1 MPNRRASNLPDSKSG
16 GHKQNPQS
24 PDKVQGDHDRK
35 LREQAEQS
43 NRRQSGQTLSL
54 LPSRDFALDITH
66 G

>member
-24 PDKVQGDHDRK
+24 PDKVQGDHDQK
-35 LREQAEQS
+35 LREKAEQS
-43 NRRQSGQTLSL
+43 NRRQTLSL
-54 LPSRDFALDITH
+54 LPSRDFALDITP